1 MEKSFREQVVG
12 AWTLLEY
19 TREDKNGERY
29 YPLGKDATGY
39 LLYTPDGYMSAQLM
53 AQGRPTYTLGDLH
66 TGTEE
71 EMAQAAHGYHAY
83 SGRYEVDEENQ
94 TLYHH
99 MEMSMIP
106 NRIGQVQDRKIE
118 MDGDRISISSNMT
131 SSRILWRRAKDNSN
145 NIRSN

>member
-1 MEKSFREQVVG
+1 MTKTFREQIIG

-19 TREDKNGERY
+19 TRENKQGERY

-39 LLYTPDGYMSAQLM
+39 LIYTPDGYMSAQLM
-53 AQGRPTYTLGDLH
+53 AQGRPEYTLGDLH
-66 TGTEE
+66 TGTPD

-83 SGRYEVDEENQ
+83 SGRFEVDEANQ
-94 TLYHH
+94 TVYHH

-118 MDGDRISISSNMT
+118 MDGNEITISSSMT
-131 SSRILWRRAKDNSN
+131 SSRIRWRRADDNSN
-145 NIRSN
+145 NFK